1 MKIVFM
7 GTPDFAVPT
16 LKRLAT
22 SGKHDVVGVVCQPDK
37 PVGRKQILTPPAVK
51 ILALELGLNVF
62 QPQSLKTEDSLKLIQ
77 SLDPEIIVVAA
88 YGKILPESIL
98 RLPKHGCICLHGSL
112 LPKYRGAAP
121 IQRAVINGEKITGI
135 TVMQMDKGIDTG
147 DIITMSEVEIEED
160 ETAGELFDRLADLSA
175 EIILPALD
183 AIENG
188 TATRTPQNDD
198 LSSYAAMLSKSEGMI
213 DWRKKSDVLFNH
225 IRGMNPWP
233 VAYTIL
239 GEKTLKV
246 FSAEKA
252 GSCIGTPGEIVGTVG
267 GITVA
272 CGEGS
277 GLILKEVQLEG
288 SRRMTAEELL
298 RGHRTEKGTVLK
310 GI

>member
-7 GTPDFAVPT
+7 GTPDFAVPA

-51 ILALELGLNVF
+51 ILALELGLDVF

-98 RLPKHGCICLHGSL
+98 LLPKHGCICLHGSL

-121 IQRAVINGEKITGI
+121 IQRAVIDGEKITGI

-147 DIITMSEVEIEED
+147 DIISTSEVEIGEA

-188 TATRTPQNDD
+188 TATRTPQNDE

-213 DWRKKSDVLFNH
+213 DWSKGSDVVFNH

-233 VAYTIL
+233 VAYTVL

-252 GSCIGTPGEIVGTVG
+252 GSCDGAPGEIVDTVG

-272 CGEGS
+272 CGDGS

>member
-1 MKIVFM
+1 M
-7 GTPDFAVPT
+7 
-16 LKRLAT
+16 
-22 SGKHDVVGVVCQPDK
+22 
-37 PVGRKQILTPPAVK
+37 
-51 ILALELGLNVF
+51 
-62 QPQSLKTEDSLKLIQ
+62 
-77 SLDPEIIVVAA
+77 
-88 YGKILPESIL
+88 
-98 RLPKHGCICLHGSL
+98 
-112 LPKYRGAAP
+112 
-121 IQRAVINGEKITGI
+121 
-135 TVMQMDKGIDTG
+135 
-147 DIITMSEVEIEED
+147 
-160 ETAGELFDRLADLSA
+160 ADLSA

-188 TATRTPQNDD
+188 TATRIPQNDE

-213 DWRKKSDVLFNH
+213 DWSKNSDILFNH

-233 VAYTIL
+233 VAYTVL

-252 GSCIGTPGEIVGTVG
+252 GFCDGVPGEIVNTVG

-272 CGEGS
+272 CGEGT

>member
-1 MKIVFM
+1 MRIVFM
-7 GTPDFAVPT
+7 GTPNFAVPA

-22 SGKHDVVGVVCQPDK
+22 SDKHDVVGVICQPDK

-51 ILALELGLNVF
+51 VLALELGLEVF

-77 SLDPEIIVVAA
+77 ALDPEIIVVAA

-98 RLPKHGCICLHGSL
+98 QLPKHGCICLHGSL

-121 IQRAVINGEKITGI
+121 IQRAVIDGEKITGI

-147 DIITMSEVEIEED
+147 DIISMSEIEIGQD
-160 ETAGELFDRLADLSA
+160 ETSGELFDRLANLSA
-175 EIILPALD
+175 EIILPVLD

-188 TATRTPQNDD
+188 IAVRTPQNDE

-213 DWRKKSDVLFNH
+213 DWGKNADVLFNH

-252 GSCIGTPGEIVGTVG
+252 GLCGGVPGEIVSTVG

-272 CGEGS
+272 CGGGS
-277 GLILKEVQLEG
+277 GLVLKEVQLEG